1 VLVLIIRLARGDDL
15 LTLPDLERHAG
26 EAFRAL
32 GMNAV
37 ADDDPLPAQ
46 LLAGFQEAGRAWVA
60 EDAGQ
65 VVGYLLLDVVAGAA
79 HIEQVSVDPGH
90 ARRRIGS
97 QLIDAAAVWARHHG
111 LRTMTLTSFA
121 LVPWNA
127 PYYARLGFVVLPNT
141 DQSPE
146 LREIRRTEAERGLD
160 TWPRVAMRRQL
171 K

>member
-1 VLVLIIRLARGDDL
+1 VLVLITRFARFDDL
-15 LTLPDLERHAG
+15 QTMPDIERHAG

-32 GMNAV
+32 GMDGV
-37 ADDDPLPAQ
+37 ADDDPLSAQ
-46 LLAGFQEAGRAWVA
+46 RLADYQQAGRAWVA

-79 HIEQVSVDPGH
+79 HIEQVSVHPAH

-97 QLIDAAAVWARHHG
+97 QLIEVAAAWARQHG
-111 LRTMTLTSFA
+111 LRAMTLTSFA

-127 PYYARLGFVVLPNT
+127 PYYTRLGFVTLPNA

-160 TWPRVAMRRQL
+160 TWPRIAMHRQL